1 MRASPTDRRARFG
14 AFCYTHSMEKEAR
27 VSNAPISVRSFH
39 MEGDAFRWDDVDV
52 KEYRKVGDFFRDI
65 NKQVFF
71 DGEHGLS
78 CELRYF
84 EVKPGG
90 YSSLEL
96 HEHVHGVLI
105 LRGRGRVLAYSDR
118 GSHIQDIGEHDV
130 VHVPPLTWHQF
141 QAAEDE
147 HLGFLCL
154 VENERD
160 RPRRPTDEEKEAMR
174 ADPTIGDY
182 VRL

>member
-1 MRASPTDRRARFG
+1 MDRKPEG
-14 AFCYTHSMEKEAR
+14 QGP
-27 VSNAPISVRSFH
+27 PIEVRKYKRENDSY
-39 MEGDAFRWDDVDV
+39 RWSGTGV
-52 KEYRKVGDFFRDI
+52 KEYRKTGDFFRDI

-71 DGEHGLS
+71 DRNNGFT

-90 YSSLEL
+90 YSSCEL

-105 LRGRGRVLAYSDR
+105 LRGTGRVVGYSSEKGAYTER
-118 GSHIQDIGEHDV
+118 IGEHDV
-130 VHVPPLTWHQF
+130 VYVPPLTWHQF
-141 QAAEDE
+141 QADE
-147 HLGFLCL
+147 NAYLGFLCL

-160 RPRRPTDEEKEAMR
+160 RPRRPTEEEAKEMK
-174 ADPTIGDY
+174 ADPTIGDL